1 MADLVITAAS
11 VLAAAD
17 ASIDFS
23 HRAGEALAQGK
34 QVYFDSTAKKWML
47 ADSNSATAEARQ
59 ASGTALNAAAL
70 NQPVAVAKNGSK
82 VTIGATL
89 VPGTDYYLS
98 DTPGGICP
106 IADVGTGE
114 YVCRVGMALSAADLQ
129 LDYLYTGVVK

>member
-1 MADLVITAAS
+1 MTDLVITAAS
-11 VLAAAD
+11 VVPGVD

-47 ADSNSATAEARQ
+47 ADSNSAAAEAR
-59 ASGTALNAAAL
+59 AATGTALNAAAL
-70 NQPVAVAKNGSK
+70 NQPVAVAKGGQ

-89 VPGTDYYLS
+89 TPGTDYYLS

-114 YVCRVGMALSAADLQ
+114 YVCRVGMALSASVLQ
-129 LDYLYTGVVK
+129 LDYYYSGVVK